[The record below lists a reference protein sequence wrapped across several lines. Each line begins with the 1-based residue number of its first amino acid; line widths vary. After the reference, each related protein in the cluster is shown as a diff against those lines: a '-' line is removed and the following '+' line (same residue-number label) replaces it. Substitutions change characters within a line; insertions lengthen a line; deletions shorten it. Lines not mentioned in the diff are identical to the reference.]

1 MVTNM
6 KNITFVTSNENKLRE
21 ARAILE
27 VELERADVDLDE
39 IQEMD
44 LSKIIEHKVRQAY
57 AELQKPVIVE
67 DVGLYVSAWNGFPGP
82 FVKWM
87 AKTIGF
93 ENIPSLL
100 RDSNRAVDYVVMY
113 GFFDGGVF
121 KAFEGR
127 VKGAVA
133 ESPRGTNGFGFDIF
147 FIPDGRNQTYAEMAE
162 GEKNKISA
170 RSVAL
175 KNLHDFLVSKN

>member
-1 MVTNM
+1 MQS
-6 KNITFVTSNENKLRE
+6 ITFVTSNENKLRE

-27 VELERADVDLDE
+27 VELERVDVDLDE

-44 LSKIIEHKVRQAY
+44 LTKIIEHKVRQAY
-57 AELQKPVIVE
+57 GELKKPVIVE

-100 RDSNRAVDYVVMY
+100 TSSDRAVDYVVMY
-113 GFFDGGVF
+113 GFFDGEMF
-121 KAFEGR
+121 KTFEGR
-127 VKGAVA
+127 VRGSIA
-133 ESPRGTNGFGFDIF
+133 ESPRGTSGFGFDIF
-147 FIPDGRNQTYAEMAE
+147 FVPEGHHQTYAEMTDE
-162 GEKNKISA
+162 EKNKISA
-170 RSVAL
+170 RGIAL
-175 KNLHDFLVSKN
+175 KKLRDFLSTKH